1 MQETYVIMEWCDR
14 GSLEAAVSDG
24 LYHGDEGGN
33 GKQQANMPM
42 ICATLLDISAGMTYL
57 HKMHILH
64 CDLKLRNVLL
74 KSSQASCHH
83 SFNDRSLSYSISQ
96 AIQGLHCL

>member
-1 MQETYVIMEWCDR
+1 MEWCDR

-24 LYHGDEGGN
+24 LYHGGEGGN
-33 GKQQANMPM
+33 GNQQANMPM
-42 ICATLLDISAGMTYL
+42 ICATLLDIAAGMAYL

-74 KSSQASCHH
+74 KSSQASDHH
-83 SFNDRSLSYSISQ
+83 NFNDRSLVHIACCSRLN
-96 AIQGLHCL
+96 AHNAC